1 MHDRVGVL
9 FGAALFMFG
18 VIAGVLGYQRRSGV
32 LILFPLILLVGVQ
45 IYLEYVM
52 GGCVM
57 KTVTEEFQSFEKL
70 MPKLMSPGSNK
81 FD

>member
-1 MHDRVGVL
+1 MYDRVGVL

-18 VIAGVLGYQRRSGV
+18 VIAGVLGYQRRSVV

-52 GGCVM
+52 EGVM

>member
-1 MHDRVGVL
+1 MYDRVGVL

-18 VIAGVLGYQRRSGV
+18 VIAGVLGYQRRSVV

-52 GGCVM
+52 GA
-57 KTVTEEFQSFEKL
+57 
-70 MPKLMSPGSNK
+70 
-81 FD
+81 